1 MTEASSLIVTSSNCG
16 LCTLTISHLDFDIC
30 LEIIVILLLTVELLP
45 CKAMFAHGST
55 RRALHV
61 IMTSSE
67 MLERLRI
74 CTCMRNYHVMYIL

>member
-45 CKAMFAHGST
+45 CKAMFAHALVRTT
-55 RRALHV
+55 RQLV
-61 IMTSSE
+61 Y
-67 MLERLRI
+67 
-74 CTCMRNYHVMYIL
+74 N